1 MPVPFVLL
9 LEDKNTKTHSA
20 ATLFMQPQRSKGVA
34 QIMQAYYT
42 TSIVIKGLRFSL
54 LCLLQKHHTCN

>member
-20 ATLFMQPQRSKGVA
+20 AILFMQPQRIKGVA
-34 QIMQAYYT
+34 QIMQTYYT
-42 TSIVIKGLRFSL
+42 TSIVIIGL
-54 LCLLQKHHTCN
+54 